1 MRFTLMTILMT
12 LGLISTLTTEAAMI
26 SKKSPHSVAATMD
39 KLEATLK
46 EKGVWVV
53 ARVNHAAAA
62 KKVGM
67 DMRDTELV
75 IFGNPVLGTPL
86 MVNQQST
93 AIDLPMKILVWKDD
107 KGQVWVGYNDPQEL
121 VKIHGLT
128 GQEAI
133 IKKMQGALENFS
145 NAAIAANK

>member
-1 MRFTLMTILMT
+1 MRCTLMTILLT
-12 LGLISTLTTEAAMI
+12 LGLISTMTAEAALI

-39 KLEATLK
+39 KIEATLK
-46 EKGVWVV
+46 AKEVWVV

-62 KKVGM
+62 RKVGM

-75 IFGNPVLGTPL
+75 IFGNPKLGTPL

-93 AIDLPMKILVWKDD
+93 AMDLPMKILVWKDD

-121 VKIHGLT
+121 VKVHGLT
-128 GQEAI
+128 GQDEI

-145 NAAIAANK
+145 NAGIADKK

>member
-1 MRFTLMTILMT
+1 MRKLYIGLMIMM
-12 LGLISTLTTEAAMI
+12 GLVAASAVNAGMI

-53 ARVNHAAAA
+53 ARVNHAEAG

-67 DMRDTELV
+67 PMRDTELI
-75 IFGNPVLGTPL
+75 IFGNPKLGTPL
-86 MVNQQST
+86 MINQQST

-107 KGQVWVGYNDPQEL
+107 KGQVWVGYNDPHDL
-121 VKIHGLT
+121 IKIHGLS
-128 GQEAI
+128 GQDEI
-133 IKKMQGALENFS
+133 IKKMQGALESFS
-145 NAAIAANK
+145 NAAIAAK